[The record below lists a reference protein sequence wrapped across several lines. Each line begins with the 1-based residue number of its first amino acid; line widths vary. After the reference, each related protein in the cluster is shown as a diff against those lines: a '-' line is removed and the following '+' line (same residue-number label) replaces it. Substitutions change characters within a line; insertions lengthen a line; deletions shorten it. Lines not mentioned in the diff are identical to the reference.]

1 MGTTINMYRISRDVK
16 FGYWVLEHGNVP
28 LKDVPVFLRDTITPL
43 AAMGRDELKGNV
55 NVCIQVGD
63 VKPFP
68 KRQNIVASSIVF
80 RHIGWTNKMCFG
92 GKGWMCD
99 ILPTMTLNPVALVDC
114 IVRPIRWIAN
124 VKFK

>member
-1 MGTTINMYRISRDVK
+1 M
-16 FGYWVLEHGNVP
+16 P
-28 LKDVPVFLRDTITPL
+28 LKDIPVFLRDTITRL
-43 AAMGRDELKGNV
+43 VAVNRGKLKGRV

-68 KRQNIVASSIVF
+68 KRQKVVVSSIVIG
-80 RHIGWTNKMCFG
+80 HIGWTNKMCFG

-99 ILPTMTLNPVALVDC
+99 VLPTMIMNPIALVDC
-114 IVRPIRWIAN
+114 IVMPICWMAN